1 MAARPRLASQLLLL
15 TTVGQVRLLTS
26 SPVVHPTPPG
36 AEDGLTV
43 ADEHVGDTSRASI
56 LKTRHRK
63 LRGATVGSAG
73 DGQTCC
79 SNCGTHAFCSPSS
92 GECYDFRAKS
102 HYRFCNPILTNS
114 TSQGSIRPRRHPE
127 FCLDA
132 GTSEKSPSRP
142 RPLSMRRCEA
152 GRAAQQFM
160 YTGSMA
166 EAGLRLVG
174 SDLCADFDYNAEGV
188 LALYQCNATWGRW
201 HFHPRGGP
209 WTAWPKGG
217 PFAVVVLDVVED
229 VSGSK
234 QVQIRVEQ
242 HGSRTGEDP
251 SFDFFMA

>member
-92 GECYDFRAKS
+92 GLFPFIRRLREVD
-102 HYRFCNPILTNS
+102 
-114 TSQGSIRPRRHPE
+114 GSIRPRRHPE